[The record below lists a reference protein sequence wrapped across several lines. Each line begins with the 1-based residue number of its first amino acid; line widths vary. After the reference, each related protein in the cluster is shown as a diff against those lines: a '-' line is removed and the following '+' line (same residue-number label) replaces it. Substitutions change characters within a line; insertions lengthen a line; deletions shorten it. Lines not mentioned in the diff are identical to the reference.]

1 MYVNMH
7 NSAGFRKLFNTASI
21 AGSCS
26 VSKSEVYERAKVM
39 LANQPTVKPAMPS
52 VEEAK

>member
-21 AGSCS
+21 TGLCS
-26 VSKSEVYERAKVM
+26 VSKSEVFERAKVM
-39 LANQPTVKPAMPS
+39 PSNPPIVKPAT
-52 VEEAK
+52 EETK